1 MHKLKKIDFYRHLS
15 FAVVGGFFA
24 AYAILCR
31 SGVMG
36 NAQTVNLLELL
47 IDALFGRGLN
57 VLLHLGALA
66 LYVLGTMLTVFL
78 PHWFHLDIRRTAPV
92 VDALAAVVPVFSR
105 RRCPSRSRSIR
116 FSSP

>member
-1 MHKLKKIDFYRHLS
+1 
-15 FAVVGGFFA
+15 
-24 AYAILCR
+24 
-31 SGVMG
+31 MG

-47 IDALFGRGLN
+47 IDALFGRRLN

-66 LYVLGTMLTVFL
+66 LYVLGTMLTVLL

-92 VDALAAVVPVFSR
+92 WSTRWRRSCSVLSR
-105 RRCPSRSRSIR
+105 RRCPSRSRPIR